1 MRFVVSPVRTSEAV
15 AAHLR
20 HLIHA
25 GDYSPGDRLPPQ
37 RDLAEQLGV
46 ARVSVREGIRQLV
59 DGGYL
64 EVRRGAAGGA
74 FVTELS
80 RPLEAWRQRLRSMA
94 GELDELIDFRS
105 AVEAKAAS
113 LAAQRANRAELADM
127 RAAIKAMRALRSP
140 RSTRSPARESRTAF
154 RQADGRFHDA
164 LSLAARNR
172 RLDAVIREAR
182 LELFTPYDL
191 LAFDEP
197 LKPVIDDHQAIYE
210 AVRDGDGVRAAQL
223 MTEHIEHTRQQLRSF
238 VHDPR

>member
-1 MRFVVSPVRTSEAV
+1 MVSPVLTSEAV

-20 HLIHA
+20 QLIHA
-25 GDYSPGDRLPPQ
+25 GDYRPGDRLPPQ
-37 RDLAEQLGV
+37 RELADQLGV

-59 DGGYL
+59 DSGYL

-94 GELDELIDFRS
+94 GELDELIDFRI
-105 AVEAKAAS
+105 AVEAQAAS
-113 LAAQRANRAELADM
+113 LSAQRATRGELAEM
-127 RAAIKAMRALRSP
+127 RSAIKAMRALRSP
-140 RSTRSPARESRTAF
+140 GRESRTAF
-154 RQADGRFHDA
+154 RQADGLFHDT

-172 RLDAVIREAR
+172 RLDAVIRDAR

-197 LKPVIDDHQAIYE
+197 LKPVIEDHQAIYE
-210 AVRDGDGVRAAQL
+210 SVRDGDSVRAAQL

-238 VHDPR
+238 VKEPQ